1 LEDEKKKN
9 RGPSSTSERRTAAGP
24 SAGREGTREPAGE
37 VSRGKRGSQPGWLG
51 AFARRLAGAGPLA
64 WAVLALGLLAAV
76 LMVMTEFST
85 IQSVRIG
92 ESTCGAAEER
102 LRDVC
107 STGGSEQ
114 HNWSLLVLGIFAA
127 LLAFGAAVGRSKP
140 AALALGA
147 VGLIVLAIALLLD
160 RPTLDDKHGL
170 EVFFGQ
176 AGTKPQTGGGYTLE
190 LIGGAVAV
198 VAAGLALLRERVAP
212 RRESRRERRA
222 GRERDGDDAA
232 AASEA

>member
-1 LEDEKKKN
+1 LKDEKKKN
-9 RGPSSTSERRTAAGP
+9 RDRPSTSVRRTATEP

-37 VSRGKRGSQPGWLG
+37 VSRGKRASQPGRPAAFLG
-51 AFARRLAGAGPLA
+51 RLAGAGPLA
-64 WAVLALGLLAAV
+64 WAVLALGLIAAA
-76 LMVMTEFST
+76 LMILTEFST

-92 ESTCGAAEER
+92 ESTCGAAEQR

-107 STGGSEQ
+107 STGGGEQ
-114 HNWSLLVLGIFAA
+114 HDWALLVLGIFAA

-147 VGLIVLAIALLLD
+147 VGLIVLFVALVLD
-160 RPTLDDKHGL
+160 HPTLDDKRGL
-170 EVFFGQ
+170 EIYFGE

-190 LIGGAVAV
+190 LIAGVLAV
-198 VAAGLALLRERVAP
+198 VAAGLALLRERVMP
-212 RRESRRERRA
+212 QRESRRERRE
-222 GRERDGDDAA
+222 REGEAA